1 MTEQL
6 SRVRSRQKHTKGE
19 GQKPSSRGS
28 ASLSAAD
35 TAAQAGKPAVAA
47 AGTLSR
53 KDRLA
58 RRRGAVNTEQENRQS
73 ESGETPSRT
82 QSYPSERI
90 RFSKMFVNS
99 LIVLFLM
106 LLAFLL
112 YWGIEGAPPL
122 RELWP

>member
-6 SRVRSRQKHTKGE
+6 SRVRSRRKQTKGE
-19 GQKPSSRGS
+19 GQQSSVRGTAS
-28 ASLSAAD
+28 APASGADARTGRPAA
-35 TAAQAGKPAVAA
+35 P
-47 AGTLSR
+47 GTLSR

-58 RRRGAVNTEQENRQS
+58 RRRGAVKPEQENRQPDG
-73 ESGETPSRT
+73 EETPSRT
-82 QSYPSERI
+82 QTYPSERI

-122 RELWP
+122 RELFQ

>member
-6 SRVRSRQKHTKGE
+6 SRVRSRQKQRKREEQPPVQTNKRT
-19 GQKPSSRGS
+19 P
-28 ASLSAAD
+28 ASN
-35 TAAQAGKPAVAA
+35 TAAERTDNPVVA

-53 KDRLA
+53 KDRLSG
-58 RRRGAVNTEQENRQS
+58 RRASRRPEREAVQQE
-73 ESGETPSRT
+73 GEDTPSRT

-106 LLAFLL
+106 LLGFLL
-112 YWGIEGAPPL
+112 WWGFAGAPEL
-122 RELWP
+122 RKLWN

>member
-19 GQKPSSRGS
+19 GQKPSARS
-28 ASLSAAD
+28 APSLPASEAAGR
-35 TAAQAGKPAVAA
+35 ARKPAVAA

-58 RRRGAVNTEQENRQS
+58 RRRGAVSTEQESRLA
-73 ESGETPSRT
+73 EGEETPSRT
-82 QSYPSERI
+82 QTYPSERI

-122 RELWP
+122 RELFQ

>member
-6 SRVRSRQKHTKGE
+6 SRVRSRQKQTKSE
-19 GQKPSSRGS
+19 GQQRSVRS
-28 ASLSAAD
+28 ASEPASEAAAR
-35 TAAQAGKPAVAA
+35 TGRPAVP
-47 AGTLSR
+47 GTLSR

-58 RRRGAVNTEQENRQS
+58 RSRSAVKPEQEGRQP
-73 ESGETPSRT
+73 EGEETPSRT
-82 QSYPSERI
+82 QTYPSERI

-122 RELWP
+122 RELFQ